1 MFWVKR
7 TDLVRQSSRVYCV
20 TNQNATFSTRLMHE
34 LGVELH
40 EEVEQCTAWRRS
52 WTTLVWPC
60 MYDRLLLYDC
70 ARELLST
77 VKCMTMRC
85 MTGWSMTVSI
95 NSQLNLELWIA
106 SPCTLLWT
114 QTSARHVNQTVVHFD
129 IKQLILHKLFRFYE
143 FKLHF
148 HIEQL
153 LPTTI
158 KQLLPTHHFIPHRC
172 FRYSVCIPSSLFN
185 SFAGVVAC
193 VYLELVSY
201 FGAFSSS
208 QTN

>member
-1 MFWVKR
+1 
-7 TDLVRQSSRVYCV
+7 
-20 TNQNATFSTRLMHE
+20 MHCMKKE
-34 LGVELH
+34 LNYSCMTVH
-40 EEVEQCTAWRRS
+40 VWPAA
-52 WTTLVWPC
+52 LVWLCTWTPLYC
-60 MYDRLLLYDC
+60 EMYDHALHDRLKHDC
-70 ARELLST
+70 LHQFTTE
-77 VKCMTMRC
+77 
-85 MTGWSMTVSI
+85 
-95 NSQLNLELWIA
+95 LELWIA

>member
-153 LPTTI
+153 LPTHYQTATSDTP
-158 KQLLPTHHFIPHRC
+158 LHST
-172 FRYSVCIPSSLFN
+172 SLFPVLGLHPFLALQLICRCG
-185 SFAGVVAC
+185 SLC
-193 VYLELVSY
+193 LSW
-201 FGAFSSS
+201 
-208 QTN
+208 TC